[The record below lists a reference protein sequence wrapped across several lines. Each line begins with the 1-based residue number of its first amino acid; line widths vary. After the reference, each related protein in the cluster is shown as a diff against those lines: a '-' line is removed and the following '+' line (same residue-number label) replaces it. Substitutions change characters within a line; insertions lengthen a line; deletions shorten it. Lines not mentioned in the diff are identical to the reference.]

1 MIMRFIDTLLEA
13 PIVSYQKIS
22 GPSDVSR
29 QQSSDDGFVAQPLP
43 QQPTSGTA
51 EYDDVEDALQPTDG
65 NTTSQYDDVEAG
77 LDGAETTV
85 GYDDVEDALSQQ
97 DQGGDLSATSP
108 DAEFDDV
115 EDGLTGDPADAPP
128 GEEDPNAMG
137 IDGVPGEPE
146 SDPDKQGVIR
156 VVPDAHL
163 VYKRKNEQNQY
174 TELWVYKRNLLQH
187 DNKGTHAAILAGS
200 DIPKGRT
207 SSEDGTQT
215 LVTWEIGPPANLLT
229 FVQINGLTA

>member
-22 GPSDVSR
+22 GPSDVTP
-29 QQSSDDGFVAQPLP
+29 QQSSGDGFVKQQP
-43 QQPTSGTA
+43 QQPDSSAA
-51 EYDDVEDALQPTDG
+51 EYDDVEDALLPATGDDA
-65 NTTSQYDDVEAG
+65 SQYDDVEAG
-77 LDGAETTV
+77 LDGADTAVEF
-85 GYDDVEDALSQQ
+85 DDVEDALSQQ
-97 DQGGDLSATSP
+97 GDLSATSP
-108 DAEFDDV
+108 DTEFDDV
-115 EDGLTGDPADAPP
+115 EDGLAGDPADVPP

-137 IDGVPGEPE
+137 VDGVPVEPE
-146 SDPDKQGVIR
+146 SDPDKQGIIR

-215 LVTWEIGPPANLLT
+215 LVTWEIGPPSNLLT
-229 FVQINGLTA
+229 FVQISGLTA

>member
-1 MIMRFIDTLLEA
+1 MRFIDTLLEA

-22 GPSDVSR
+22 GRNDVA
-29 QQSSDDGFVAQPLP
+29 QPADDGFVSQPQSAVP
-43 QQPTSGTA
+43 SST
-51 EYDDVEDALQPTDG
+51 EYDDVEDTLQPDPIA
-65 NTTSQYDDVEAG
+65 SDFDDVEAG
-77 LDGAETTV
+77 LDGAGTASEF
-85 GYDDVEDALSQQ
+85 DDVEDALAQQ
-97 DQGGDLSATSP
+97 GAPTAPNP
-108 DAEFDDV
+108 DDEFDDV
-115 EDGLTGDPADAPP
+115 EDGLGGTNGDPGEAQP
-128 GEEDPNAMG
+128 GDVDPATG
-137 IDGVPGEPE
+137 EPAEGEPE
-146 SDPDKQGVIR
+146 NDPDKQGIIR

-229 FVQINGLTA
+229 FMQIDGLTA